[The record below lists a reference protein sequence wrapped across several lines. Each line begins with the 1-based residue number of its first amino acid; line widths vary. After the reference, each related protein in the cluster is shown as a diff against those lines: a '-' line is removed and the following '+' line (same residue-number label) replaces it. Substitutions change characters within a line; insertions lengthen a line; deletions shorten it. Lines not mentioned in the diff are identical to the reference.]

1 MVFLKGFLRKKKT
14 NIFIVI
20 LSALL
25 TSLFLINSFYNNYK
39 TLYDGF
45 MNEHSD
51 FILFSQEDYTDQ
63 LTKEQ
68 SVESF
73 IRALDFEIIDYNIE
87 ESSDTLESIYDNL
100 KISSNTILAFPD
112 SYCKVKLKKNEIVL
126 AMPNFE
132 LNKDAIKKHINQNI
146 NFKHN
151 TKKINLSIKDIIEAK
166 ATPYTC
172 VSEQDYNEFLKEETN
187 NIYSLN
193 IKTYYDANELE
204 MKWDTSDYN
213 GSVKIIHNTYLKE
226 NDTNDYRYYTELID
240 DLKLINIISS
250 IIIFFVL
257 IFAIKDLI
265 NEEEKDIL
273 MLKEL
278 GFKSSIINLITFEK
292 IILLDI
298 IITFIS
304 IAVSIII
311 SSILNNLCNIS
322 LKIVTYEL
330 FIFIFIILIIELI
343 FIVIRNKKI

>member
-112 SYCKVKLKKNEIVL
+112 SYCKVKLKK
-126 AMPNFE
+126 
-132 LNKDAIKKHINQNI
+132 
-146 NFKHN
+146 
-151 TKKINLSIKDIIEAK
+151 
-166 ATPYTC
+166 
-172 VSEQDYNEFLKEETN
+172 
-187 NIYSLN
+187 
-193 IKTYYDANELE
+193 
-204 MKWDTSDYN
+204 MKLY
-213 GSVKIIHNTYLKE
+213 
-226 NDTNDYRYYTELID
+226 
-240 DLKLINIISS
+240 
-250 IIIFFVL
+250 
-257 IFAIKDLI
+257 
-265 NEEEKDIL
+265 
-273 MLKEL
+273 
-278 GFKSSIINLITFEK
+278 
-292 IILLDI
+292 
-298 IITFIS
+298 
-304 IAVSIII
+304 
-311 SSILNNLCNIS
+311 
-322 LKIVTYEL
+322 
-330 FIFIFIILIIELI
+330 
-343 FIVIRNKKI
+343 